1 MSAFDLIN
9 QLSDHRLDC
18 QIKSIRTRIG
28 LEVQII
34 PASLF
39 LLLASRQ
46 IKREIMAIF
55 IISENHIQTVQ
66 ISSFKY
72 LMNWLTCRAI
82 WKPNIEKHGK
92 RRSDIRDSCIACT

>member
-1 MSAFDLIN
+1 MIAFDLIN

-18 QIKSIRTRIG
+18 QIKSLRTRIS
-28 LEVQII
+28 LEVQIM

-39 LLLASRQ
+39 LLPASHQ
-46 IKREIMAIF
+46 IKREIMALF

-72 LMNWLTCRAI
+72 LMDWLACRAI
-82 WKPNIEKHGK
+82 WKPNIEQHG
-92 RRSDIRDSCIACT
+92 